1 MDAPFII
8 GISGGTASCKTTL
21 ANTIV
26 GYFNGEAALISLDY
40 YYKDFPIEQP
50 IDFSSINFDSPESLD
65 VDLFCH
71 HLAEI
76 KQGNHVLLPQYDFV
90 SNARMKQKISFLVK
104 PVIVVEGLFLFNL
117 TPDSHSLFDLKI
129 YTEVEDD
136 IRFIRRLK
144 RDITERGRTVE
155 SVIEQYLST
164 VKPMHDKHVI
174 PNKDLSD
181 VIFNATKDFDLAFDV
196 LMKIIKNKISCLKQ

>member
-1 MDAPFII
+1 LETPFII

-21 ANTIV
+21 ANSIV
-26 GYFNGEAALISLDY
+26 KYFNGEVALISLDY
-40 YYKDFPIEQP
+40 YYKDFEQP
-50 IDFSSINFDSPESLD
+50 IDFLTINFDSPESLD

-76 KQGNHVLLPQYDFV
+76 KQGKHVLLPQYDFV
-90 SNARMKQKISFLVK
+90 SHARMKQKISFLVK

-144 RDITERGRTVE
+144 RDIAERGRTVE

-164 VKPMHDKHVI
+164 VKPMHNKYVV

-181 VIFNATKDFDLAFDV
+181 VVFNATKDFDHAYDV
-196 LMKIIKNKISCLKQ
+196 LMKIIKNKISCLK